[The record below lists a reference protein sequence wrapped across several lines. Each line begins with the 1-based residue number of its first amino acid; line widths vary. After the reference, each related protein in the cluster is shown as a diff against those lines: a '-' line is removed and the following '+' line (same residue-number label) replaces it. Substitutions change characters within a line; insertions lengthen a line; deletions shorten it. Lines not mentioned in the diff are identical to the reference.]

1 MTKFVEQFDMFM
13 RAHDAFKS
21 GRNSEGLSATL
32 FLLANGVVKQN
43 ARELYEL
50 WESSV
55 YGGCGSEELFLTM
68 LDLGMIPQ
76 ILRDAKAGSFDVLA
90 EFVDAVGRLD
100 KDAQYEVLKAV

>member
-1 MTKFVEQFDMFM
+1 MSKFVEQFDMYM
-13 RAHDAFKS
+13 KAHEAFKA
-21 GRNSEGLSATL
+21 GRSSEGLSATL
-32 FLLANGVVKQN
+32 FLLANGIVKPN

-76 ILRDAKAGSFDVLA
+76 ILREAKAGSFDILT
-90 EFVDAVGRLD
+90 EFVDAVARLD
-100 KDAQYEVLKAV
+100 KDTQYKVLKAV

>member
-13 RAHDAFKS
+13 RAHEAFRA
-21 GRNSEGLSATL
+21 GRNAEGLSATL
-32 FLLANGVVKQN
+32 FLLGNGIVRPN

-68 LDLGMIPQ
+68 LDLGMVPQ
-76 ILRDAKAGSFDVLA
+76 ILRDAKAGSFDVLT

-100 KDAQYEVLKAV
+100 KDTQYEVLKAV

>member
-1 MTKFVEQFDMFM
+1 MSKFVEQFDMYM
-13 RAHDAFKS
+13 RAHEAFKA

-32 FLLANGVVKQN
+32 FLLANGIVKPN

-55 YGGCGSEELFLTM
+55 YGGSGSDELFLTM

-76 ILRDAKAGSFDVLA
+76 ILTDAKAGSFDVLT

-100 KDAQYEVLKAV
+100 EDTQYKVLKAV

>member
-1 MTKFVEQFDMFM
+1 MSKFIEQFDMYM
-13 RAHDAFKS
+13 RAHEAFKA

-32 FLLANGVVKQN
+32 FLLANGIVKPN

-55 YGGCGSEELFLTM
+55 YGGSGSDELFLTM

-76 ILRDAKAGSFDVLA
+76 ILKDAKAGSFDVLT

-100 KDAQYEVLKAV
+100 EDTKYKVLRAV